1 MANHHGWSIV
11 NFSASKMHLPHH
23 RRTSKF
29 PWSPVA
35 TYSVNCKTHHLWHC
49 LGGAT
54 TAGPNPS
61 AKTIK
66 TSLQNY
72 IAMLRYPRIPHEQTC
87 DCYYCIVLLASPL
100 VNCHAGVIEFNTHIV
115 SSPQHVTGVLIMW
128 SCAENYGITRKALVC
143 SGITFAGLLFGLA
156 ATPQKPLQNLGRL
169 LVVQQCRALWKFM
182 TCFFQ
187 TPQTHQL
194 SVHCW
199 TVSAYWLKNQK
210 KKTILLLVL
219 YIYGI
224 QAQWLTFLSPFP

>member
-1 MANHHGWSIV
+1 MFHFLGSKLSPVSSLVLPSKEIKRVLPNLLRNMANHHGWSIV

-115 SSPQHVTGVLIMW
+115 SSPQHVTGVLIM
-128 SCAENYGITRKALVC
+128 
-143 SGITFAGLLFGLA
+143 
-156 ATPQKPLQNLGRL
+156 
-169 LVVQQCRALWKFM
+169 
-182 TCFFQ
+182 
-187 TPQTHQL
+187 
-194 SVHCW
+194 
-199 TVSAYWLKNQK
+199 
-210 KKTILLLVL
+210 
-219 YIYGI
+219 
-224 QAQWLTFLSPFP
+224 